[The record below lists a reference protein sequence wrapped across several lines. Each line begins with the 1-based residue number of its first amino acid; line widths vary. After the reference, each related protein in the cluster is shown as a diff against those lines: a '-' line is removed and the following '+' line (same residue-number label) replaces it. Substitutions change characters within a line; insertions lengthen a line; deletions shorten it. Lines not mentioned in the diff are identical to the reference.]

1 MVGAD
6 FSESFALKFFPVF
19 YSEVVS
25 VFFTEVHFLYAAK
38 CWVLF
43 TYPACYSMSFCC
55 RIESIGIKDH

>member
-25 VFFTEVHFLYAAK
+25 VFFTEVHFQFATK
-38 CWVLF
+38 CWVL
-43 TYPACYSMSFCC
+43 TYPVFYSMSFYWG
-55 RIESIGIKDH
+55 IESIDIKRY